1 MRETM
6 TARIQSFRPTKRAFL
21 AGASLVAL
29 SPAAFARTRP
39 NTIPAT
45 PVPSRFVTLK
55 PSIFAD
61 HVEANRR
68 YLLVLDP
75 DRMLHNF
82 HKFAGLPPKGERY
95 GGWESAG
102 IAGHTLGHWLSACSL
117 LLGNRPDPAL
127 AARLDHALAELARVQ
142 AAHGDGYI
150 GGTMVDRDGKQVD
163 GKVVFEEVRR
173 GDIRTQGFDLNGG
186 WVPIYTWHKVQ
197 AGLIDAHRFA
207 GNPKALPILLGMAD
221 YLATI
226 VEGLSDEQIQT
237 MLRAEHGGINEAFA
251 ETYAITGDRRW
262 LNVAEKLRHK
272 AVLDPL
278 TEQKDILPGL
288 HANTQIPKL
297 VGLARLHELTG
308 NPAHAAA
315 ARFFHKT
322 VTENHSYVIGG
333 NSEREHFGPPG
344 KLDDRLSNATCEACN
359 SYNMMKL
366 TRHLFGWQPSSELFD
381 YYERVQLNHMLA
393 HHRPDDGGFTYFT
406 PLSPRDKRTYSTPEG
421 DFWCCVGSG
430 MESAAKHAD
439 SIYWTDASTLYV
451 NLFIASSLDLAERGL
466 ALDLDTDFPASGAV
480 ELTIRKAPRR
490 ASAIAIRL
498 PAWADDPQVL
508 VAGRPAAFE
517 RRNGYAVLDRRWRAG
532 DRISLSLPMRLR
544 SEGIPGDPSVVAF
557 LSGPLVLAADLG
569 PASSEYQGIAPALI
583 AQVEPVSALARR
595 GQHEFAAQGVLG
607 EPLTLRPMF
616 PLYDRRTAVY
626 LKTFSPE
633 GWATGRPAYLA
644 ADAAHADLV
653 RRTIDFFHIGEQQP
667 EIEHGFRSTKSEVSN
682 SHGKISR
689 GLLHGESMSF
699 RIARRPGPS
708 NLQLT
713 YAWWETD
720 REVEIQLDGETI
732 AVERRPRSPTEDWVV
747 VDYPLPPTAEPNSE
761 VKIIARKGGIQIFGV
776 RVMSASAAQA

>member
-1 MRETM
+1 M
-6 TARIQSFRPTKRAFL
+6 TARIQSIRPTRRAFL
-21 AGASLVAL
+21 AGASLLAL
-29 SPAAFARTRP
+29 NPPLFARTAVT
-39 NTIPAT
+39 NVKAV
-45 PVPSRFVTLK
+45 PVPTGFVQLK

-68 YLLVLDP
+68 YLLALDP
-75 DRMLHNF
+75 DRLLHNF
-82 HKFAGLPPKGERY
+82 HKFAGLSPKGERY

-102 IAGHTLGHWLSACSL
+102 IAGHTLGHWLSACSI
-117 LLGNRPDPAL
+117 LLGSRPDPAL
-127 AARLDHALAELARVQ
+127 AAKLDHALAELARVQ
-142 AAHGDGYI
+142 AAHGDSYI
-150 GGTMVDRDGKQVD
+150 GGTMVDRDGQQVD
-163 GKVVFEEVRR
+163 GKIIFEELRR

-197 AGLIDAHRFA
+197 AGLIDAHRLA
-207 GNPKALPILLGMAD
+207 GNPRALPILLGMAD

-226 VEGLSDEQIQT
+226 VEGLSDEQVQT

-262 LNVAEKLRHK
+262 LNVAERLRHK

-278 TEQKDILPGL
+278 TEQRDILPGL

-297 VGLARLHELTG
+297 IGLARLHELTG
-308 NPAHAAA
+308 DPAHAAA

-322 VTENHSYVIGG
+322 VTGSHSYVIGG

-366 TRHLFGWQPSSELFD
+366 TRHLFAWQPSSDLFD

-393 HHRPDDGGFTYFT
+393 HHRPDDGRFAYFI
-406 PLSPRDKRTYSTPEG
+406 PLSAGDKRTYSTPEG

-490 ASAIAIRL
+490 AIAIAIRL

-517 RRNGYAVLDRRWRAG
+517 RRSGYAVLNRRWRAG

-544 SEGIPGDPSVVAF
+544 SESIAGDASIVAF

-569 PASSEYQGIAPALI
+569 PASSEYHRGAPALI
-583 AQVEPVSALARR
+583 AEGEPVSALTRR
-595 GQHEFAAQGVLG
+595 GPHEFAAQSVLG
-607 EPLTLRPMF
+607 EPLTLRPMT

-626 LKTFSPE
+626 LKAFSPE
-633 GWATGRPAYLA
+633 SWAAERPAYLA
-644 ADAAHADLV
+644 GEAVRAELA
-653 RRTIDFFHIGEQQP
+653 RRTIDLFHIGEQQP
-667 EIEHGFRSTKSEVSN
+667 EIDHGFRSTKSEVG
-682 SHGKISR
+682 HFYGKISR
-689 GLLHGESMSF
+689 NLPQGESMSF

-708 NLQLT
+708 SLQLT
-713 YAWWETD
+713 YVWWETD
-720 REVEIQLDGETI
+720 REVEIQVDGETV
-732 AVERRPRSPTEDWVV
+732 AVERLPRSPTDDWVV
-747 VDYPLPPTAEPNSE
+747 VDYPLPPTVEPSSE
-761 VKIIARKGGIQIFGV
+761 AKIVARKGGIQIFGV